1 MEGVKWRKAVEAL
14 QSCVKMMAPHDR
26 IMVTLFENSFRDFSE
41 APMPPAEMLA
51 DEAFRQLEGCGTT
64 GGTEMGPALSHVV
77 DLIPK
82 HSAGRRTNLV
92 LITDAQV
99 GNERAI
105 LGILKRA
112 PGLAIH
118 CFGIDNTL
126 NDALLQALT
135 RQQGGSFHSLHPKD
149 DIREAVTALGCTLR
163 QPILLDLQLS
173 NGWETADHRI
183 PDLYA
188 GQVHYACARRTGSA
202 ELTLTAQDPVGKPV
216 VMTFHTAESHSDAPY
231 LQWCKTRIQRLLA
244 EDPQSKPAIE
254 LSKAANLIC
263 ELTAF
268 VAWDEKEKV
277 AVAGRELV
285 QPSLEFETL
294 GKVRFCMASPVSRRA
309 PRMILEDLD
318 SLGLPEK
325 AAGGVDHLPKGGV
338 EPWRKTLLE
347 LGNRIRQPEL
357 RDQLAAINRGL
368 RFIEDTNRSG

>member
-1 MEGVKWRKAVEAL
+1 
-14 QSCVKMMAPHDR
+14 
-26 IMVTLFENSFRDFSE
+26 
-41 APMPPAEMLA
+41 
-51 DEAFRQLEGCGTT
+51 
-64 GGTEMGPALSHVV
+64 
-77 DLIPK
+77 
-82 HSAGRRTNLV
+82 

-118 CFGIDNTL
+118 CFGIDNAL

-173 NGWETADHRI
+173 KGWETADHRI

-202 ELTLTAQDPVGKPV
+202 ELTLTAQDPAGKPV
-216 VMTFHTAESHSDAPY
+216 VMRFQTADSHSDAPY

-254 LSKAANLIC
+254 LSKTANLIC

-268 VAWDEKEKV
+268 VAWDEQEKV
-277 AVAGRELV
+277 AIAGRELV
-285 QPSLEFETL
+285 QSSLELETL
-294 GKVRFCMASPVSRRA
+294 GKVRFCLASPLSRRA
-309 PRMILEDLD
+309 PRMIMEDYE
-318 SLGLPEK
+318 SLALPET
-325 AAGGVDHLPKGGV
+325 AVGRVDRPPKGGV
-338 EPWRKTLLE
+338 EPWRKALLE

-357 RDQLAAINRGL
+357 RDQFVAIAGLRL
-368 RFIEDTNRSG
+368 RFIGDDQPERLAALERLVHRLEADGPARDSRSDIEEALRADAGPGLSRLLELVKQIAELFSGRSRIEAEIADCLRDIASECNGEPQKRTI